1 MKESSI
7 SYEVLNEYIE
17 HLDVLSEEEKQLLVE
32 NTKYGALEKGEMLN
46 CNDRHKKIVFI
57 VTKGRVKIS
66 MATQKQKAITLWW
79 VFERE
84 TCVIGA
90 VNGITFTSS
99 KVCSL
104 ADCDSEIIIIN
115 GDVYRD
121 VFNNHKE
128 TVTYFESQI
137 GERMTDLLWL
147 VEKIAFSNTENRL
160 VNYLVEKISQENN
173 TLITVTQDEIA
184 LDLGVGRVI
193 ISRMI
198 RLMTE
203 KGILRSSRG
212 SLKVLDYN
220 KLLNWSE

>member
-1 MKESSI
+1 MKESDV
-7 SYEVLNEYIE
+7 SYEMLNEYIK
-17 HLDVLSEEEKQLLVE
+17 HLDVISEEEKQLLVT
-32 NTKYGALEKGEMLN
+32 NSKYRILEKGEMLS
-46 CNDRHKKIVFI
+46 CNDKHEKMVII
-57 VTKGRVKIS
+57 VTKGRIKIS

-90 VNGITFTSS
+90 VSGITFTSS

-104 ADCDSEIIIIN
+104 ADCDSEVIVIA

-137 GERMTDLLWL
+137 GDRMTDLLWL

-160 VNYLVEKISQENN
+160 VNYLIEKISQEDN
-173 TLITVTQDEIA
+173 TLINVTQDEIA

-193 ISRMI
+193 VSRMI

-212 SLKVLDYN
+212 SIKILDYN
-220 KLLNWSE
+220 KLLAWSD

>member
-1 MKESSI
+1 M
-7 SYEVLNEYIE
+7 
-17 HLDVLSEEEKQLLVE
+17 
-32 NTKYGALEKGEMLN
+32 
-46 CNDRHKKIVFI
+46 
-57 VTKGRVKIS
+57 
-66 MATQKQKAITLWW
+66 
-79 VFERE
+79 
-84 TCVIGA
+84 IGA
-90 VNGITFTSS
+90 VSGITFTSS

-104 ADCDSEIIIIN
+104 ADCDSEVIVIA

-137 GERMTDLLWL
+137 GDRMTDLLWL

-160 VNYLVEKISQENN
+160 VNYLIEKISQEDN
-173 TLITVTQDEIA
+173 TLINVTQDEIA

-193 ISRMI
+193 VSRMI

-212 SLKVLDYN
+212 SIKILDYN
-220 KLLNWSE
+220 KHLGWSE

>member
-1 MKESSI
+1 MKESDV
-7 SYEVLNEYIE
+7 SYEMLNEYIK
-17 HLDVLSEEEKQLLVE
+17 HLDVISEEEKQLLVT
-32 NTKYGALEKGEMLN
+32 NSRYRILEKGEMLS
-46 CNDRHKKIVFI
+46 CNDKHEKMVII
-57 VTKGRVKIS
+57 VTKGRIKIS

-90 VNGITFTSS
+90 VSGITFTSS

-104 ADCDSEIIIIN
+104 ADCDSEVIVIA

-160 VNYLVEKISQENN
+160 VNYLIEKISQEDN
-173 TLITVTQDEIA
+173 TLINVTQDEIA

-193 ISRMI
+193 VSRMI

-212 SLKVLDYN
+212 SIKILDYN
-220 KLLNWSE
+220 KLLAWSD

>member
-1 MKESSI
+1 MKESDV
-7 SYEVLNEYIE
+7 SYEMLNEYIK
-17 HLDVLSEEEKQLLVE
+17 HLDVISEEEKQLLVT
-32 NTKYGALEKGEMLN
+32 NSKYRILEKGEMLS
-46 CNDRHKKIVFI
+46 CNDKHEKMVII
-57 VTKGRVKIS
+57 VTKGRIKIS

-90 VNGITFTSS
+90 VSGITFTSS

-104 ADCDSEIIIIN
+104 ADCDSEVIVIA

-160 VNYLVEKISQENN
+160 VNYLIEKISQEDN
-173 TLITVTQDEIA
+173 TLINVTQDEIA

-193 ISRMI
+193 VSRMI

-212 SLKVLDYN
+212 SIKILDYN
-220 KLLNWSE
+220 KLLGWSE